1 MNLSKRIEEEIRLS
15 ENFLTEMITEKEK
28 QRENMLR
35 IMIIRIEEKLL
46 KRNIVIMMTDRKREE
61 INSEMNIN
69 KNFKIRA
76 RDSKIA
82 IKVAIVEEIS
92 PEKSKT
98 LIKIS
103 IVTII

>member
-92 PEKSKT
+92 PGKSKT